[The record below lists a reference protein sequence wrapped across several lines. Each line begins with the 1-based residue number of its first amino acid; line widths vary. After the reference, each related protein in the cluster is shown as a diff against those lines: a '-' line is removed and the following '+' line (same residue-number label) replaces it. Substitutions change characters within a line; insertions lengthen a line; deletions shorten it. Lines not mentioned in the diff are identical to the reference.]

1 MKATQAICRIGAV
14 VGVWVGKAPCERSEM
29 SAQPRTPESPSPDAE
44 AADSRPME
52 SGLNQELGVLVG
64 FDGSELAGLAVRS
77 GAIEAERRQTVLTV
91 VTAYPLPTM
100 IYPNM
105 ASIPNE
111 PEDTK
116 AQQEAEKTLAEAAGL
131 LRDHPG
137 ETSFR
142 TVAGNPAG
150 SLITLSSAA
159 EVIVL
164 GARGR
169 GGFMGRV
176 LGSVSTAVPA
186 HAHCPTIVVPHHA
199 SQTREEGPV
208 VAAVDGSD
216 TGRTAML
223 TAAAEAAVRGAALEV
238 VAVLPA
244 GEEWLYWYPELEL
257 SSEVT
262 SRRQKQITTG
272 LEGEIAQ
279 LSAQFPDLEV
289 SASVP
294 VGDPMQTIVEIS
306 ARAQLTVLGT
316 RGRGRVRSA
325 LLGSVSR
332 GVLNHAEGPVMVVPS

>member
-1 MKATQAICRIGAV
+1 
-14 VGVWVGKAPCERSEM
+14 M
-29 SAQPRTPESPSPDAE
+29 SAQSPMPESDTPESRAAGAQPS
-44 AADSRPME
+44 E
-52 SGLNQELGVLVG
+52 SGLNRELGVLVG
-64 FDGSELAGLAVRS
+64 FDGSELAALAVRF
-77 GAIEAERRQTVLTV
+77 GALEAARRKTTLTV

-116 AQQEAEKTLAEAAGL
+116 AEKEAEKTLAEAVEL

-137 ETSFR
+137 EKSFR
-142 TVAGNPAG
+142 TAPGDAAG
-150 SLITLSSAA
+150 SLITLSADA

-199 SQTREEGPV
+199 TKADADGPV
-208 VAAVDGSD
+208 VVAVDGSD
-216 TGRTAML
+216 TGRVAMV
-223 TAAAEAAVRGAALEV
+223 TAAAEAAVREAPLEV

-262 SRRQKQITTG
+262 GRRQKQIATG
-272 LEGEIAQ
+272 LEGEVAQ

-289 SASVP
+289 SSSVP
-294 VGDPMQTIVEIS
+294 VGEPTHTLVEIS
-306 ARAQLTVLGT
+306 ARAQLTVMGT
-316 RGRGRVRSA
+316 RGRGRIRSA

-332 GVLNHAEGPVMVVPS
+332 GVLNHAEGPVMIVPS